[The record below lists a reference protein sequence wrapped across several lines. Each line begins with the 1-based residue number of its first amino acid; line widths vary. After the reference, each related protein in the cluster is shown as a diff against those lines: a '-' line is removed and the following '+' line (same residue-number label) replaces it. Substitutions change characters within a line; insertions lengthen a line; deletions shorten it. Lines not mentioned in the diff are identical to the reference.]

1 MVAMFTPRRMLPA
14 LAVLLLAGALTAI
27 ALRAGS
33 ARAGSAAPTYS
44 WTRFNVSS
52 GRAGVE
58 SNPTGFTSANVG
70 SLRRSTVHLPGTA
83 DSSPIYLHGVTVGGS
98 THNVFFLTTT
108 YGRTVAVSA
117 TGTILWTY
125 TPSSYATYAGSYQ
138 ITTATPVADPTRR
151 FIFAATP
158 NGLIHK
164 LSVAN
169 GHELTSGPWPVR
181 VTRLPAREKIASALN
196 TYRSRLYVTTG
207 GYIGD
212 QPPYQGHVVVISMAT
227 GKMLGV
233 WNSLCSGKHH
243 LLQPSRCPKSDSAIF
258 GRSGAVIDTVHG
270 RARGNIL
277 VATGNGYW
285 NGKQYWGDSVLEL
298 SPKGGHLTHTFT
310 PTNQAQLN
318 ATDTDVGSTSPAII
332 RTRGPVVVQGGK
344 DGKLRVIAMGS
355 QGVGH
360 LGGSVQT
367 LSTPGGAELFSSPAV
382 WKHGKTTW
390 VFVADTSGTD
400 AYRVSGTGRHTR
412 LKHAWGN
419 GTPGTSPIVAGGL
432 LYIYD
437 LNGAL
442 NVYSPGTGHR
452 HAHLTV
458 GAGHWNSPIV
468 AGGRIAVPVG
478 DANDHSTTGTLYLFR
493 PNP

>member
-1 MVAMFTPRRMLPA
+1 MTGMSTTRRVAL
-14 LAVLLLAGALTAI
+14 ALTAAVLAV
-27 ALRAGS
+27 ALAAVARHAGP
-33 ARAGSAAPTYS
+33 ARATTATPTYS

-52 GRAGVE
+52 SRGGAE
-58 SNPTGFTSANVG
+58 NAATGFTAANVG
-70 SLRRSTVHLPGTA
+70 SLRRTTVHLPGTP
-83 DSSPIYLHGVTVGGS
+83 DSSPIYLHKVQVGGS
-98 THNVFFLTTT
+98 VHNVFFLTTT
-108 YGRTVAVSA
+108 YGKTVAVSA
-117 TGTILWTY
+117 KGAILWTY
-125 TPSSYATYAGSYQ
+125 TPASYADYAGSYQ
-138 ITTATPVADPTRR
+138 ITTATPAADPTHR

-169 GHELTSGPWPVR
+169 GHEITAGPWPVR
-181 VTRLPAREKIASALN
+181 VTTLPAREKIASALN

-212 QPPYQGHVVVISMAT
+212 QPPYQGHVAIISMTT
-227 GKMLGV
+227 GKVLGI

-243 LLQPSRCPKSDSAIF
+243 LLRPARCPRSDSAIF
-258 GRSGAVIDTVHG
+258 GRSGAVIDTRAG
-270 RARGNIL
+270 TARGNIL

-298 SPKGGHLTHTFT
+298 SPKGGHIRHSFT
-310 PTNQAQLN
+310 PTDQAQLD
-318 ATDTDVGSTSPAII
+318 ATDTDVGSTSPAIV

-344 DGKLRVIAMGS
+344 DGKLRVIPMGR

-400 AYRVSGTGRHTR
+400 AYRVAGSGPHTR

-419 GTPGTSPIVAGGL
+419 GNAGTSPIVAGGL

-437 LNGAL
+437 PGGAL
-442 NVYSPGTGHR
+442 NVYKPGSGHR
-452 HAHLTV
+452 LAQLNV

-478 DANDHSTTGTLYLFR
+478 DANNHLTTGTLYLFR
-493 PNP
+493 PSA